1 MQYDNTNSGV
11 LFKNQSENEKA
22 PAYKGKINVDGK
34 DYELAAWIRE
44 GKSGK
49 FMSLKVQE
57 PRQKQAPAPQKDFND
72 MEDDVPWSIDLT
84 APIAILELLAEHDT
98 TSVSAILWSLR
109 DVLTEQQEKLDE
121 LTENL
126 MHTYRK
132 QMGIK

>member
-1 MQYDNTNSGV
+1 VVELTSY
-11 LFKNQSENEKA
+11 KA
-22 PAYKGKINVDGK
+22 GQIAEEV
-34 DYELAAWIRE
+34 
-44 GKSGK
+44 
-49 FMSLKVQE
+49 
-57 PRQKQAPAPQKDFND
+57 
-72 MEDDVPWSIDLT
+72 SIDLT

-109 DVLTEQQEKLDE
+109 DVLQEQQEKLDE

>member
-1 MQYDNTNSGV
+1 MYDNTNSGV

-57 PRQKQAPAPQKDFND
+57 PRQKQAPSPAKDLID
-72 MEDDVPWSIDLT
+72 VDSDVPW
-84 APIAILELLAEHDT
+84 
-98 TSVSAILWSLR
+98 
-109 DVLTEQQEKLDE
+109 
-121 LTENL
+121 
-126 MHTYRK
+126 
-132 QMGIK
+132 